1 MRIISAWIGS
11 LVGVLILASLV
22 RGAGLWN
29 VLIGIGLF
37 VLVIVLGLVLLVIVA
52 RLHSRAIA
60 NRPIRF
66 VFTSFTP
73 NGEILVVNSK
83 GAIERYATEP
93 WTRLFH
99 INALSAD
106 SSKHKLSGDG
116 SILAWWAPEDEDGG
130 GSAVVLSEVNTGKD
144 LQSEWFD
151 QDNCSSVFISP
162 DGSLFGVVDQIKQ
175 IHLWDVKTGEKV
187 SVSSD
192 PRSNEVSFEFAEFVV
207 FSPDGRFLC
216 GSDVDVVY
224 IWDLAIKEQVQILRG
239 HSHISALSYSPD
251 GKLLAVADEGSI
263 RSWDLGSGEE
273 TCRIEVMKGR
283 IDRMAFSPDGRL
295 LAGSRDP
302 RILWL
307 ADVSMGA
314 LLFDLRFSDAE
325 IECLS
330 FSPDSRQLIAL
341 TKGARLHR
349 WLLADDGRLVSSRT
363 LADNRW
369 VPLEVSGRKSL

>member
-1 MRIISAWIGS
+1 M
-11 LVGVLILASLV
+11 
-22 RGAGLWN
+22 
-29 VLIGIGLF
+29 
-37 VLVIVLGLVLLVIVA
+37 
-52 RLHSRAIA
+52 
-60 NRPIRF
+60 
-66 VFTSFTP
+66 
-73 NGEILVVNSK
+73 NSK

-116 SILAWWAPEDEDGG
+116 SILAWWAPEDEDGA

-144 LQSEWFD
+144 LHSEWFD
-151 QDNCSSVFISP
+151 QNNCSSVFISP

-187 SVSSD
+187 SVSPD

-349 WLLADDGRLVSSRT
+349 WLRPLPLSFCRPRQHAEWIACHADVSRNDVAVASLSHPDQIKSDQFVSRSRYYLLRHRIAFLYLATQRLLRYHPARARRVGW
-363 LADNRW
+363 D
-369 VPLEVSGRKSL
+369 